1 MSIPSALRLPSL
13 VAATLV
19 LASSSF
25 AQDAPPPFDWTSVE
39 PTTDLRWVDCYQ
51 SPLQCTRLSVPLNYS
66 APDQGSAAIAVIR
79 VPSPVADTDAYRG
92 PILYNPGGPGGSG
105 VTELVA
111 GGGAAYLDLFGEEF
125 DLVSFDPRGV
135 NFSTPAIQLFDT
147 PEATDAFVAKASTL
161 LSLDPENWDTL
172 PDRLEEMNEIGD
184 RINANFGDTLKYA
197 TTDNVAR
204 DMLRIVE
211 AYGREKIQ
219 YYGISYG
226 TVLGATFAS
235 LFPDKI
241 DRMIIDGVVDVPG
254 YYSSDWTLNIADA
267 DATLEYFF
275 SACAEAGE
283 RCAFGADSKEAV
295 NERYDA
301 LLASLAEEPLLLPG
315 DIPLGVEQFQAS
327 IHGLL
332 YWPRNYA
339 MLAQGLVAVEARDS
353 ETLALLVG
361 TGAPQTAVGPL
372 ALAIRGVDAAALRDT
387 QEDLQD
393 YATRMR
399 EVTKYFPAAVE
410 GDRLFSAGWKVNPD
424 HFRGP
429 IGSDN
434 TSHPLLVIGNTY
446 DPITPLAAA
455 EKVSKLFAGSR
466 LLQYDIPGH
475 TSIAWNSP
483 CILDHMRTY
492 FRNGTL
498 PEEGAKCE
506 MTGDIFSADASEG
519 PAGQG
524 NGTRG
529 GGRGGG
535 GGGGG
540 FNDDEEEDA
549 ALGMRGKMSLS
560 VVALSAVLAF
570 LL

>member
-1 MSIPSALRLPSL
+1 MFASSSTLRLPSL
-13 VAATLV
+13 AAATLV

-25 AQDAPPPFDWTSVE
+25 AQDAPPPFDWASVE

-66 APDQGSAAIAVIR
+66 APDQGNAAIAVIR

-135 NFSTPAIQLFDT
+135 NFSTPAIQFFDT
-147 PEATDAFVAKASTL
+147 PEETNAFVANASTL

-184 RINANFGDTLKYA
+184 QIKDKFADTLKFA

-235 LFPDKI
+235 MFPDKI

-254 YYSSDWTLNIADA
+254 YYASDWTLNLVDA

-275 SACAEAGE
+275 SACAEAGD

-295 NERYDA
+295 QERYDT
-301 LLASLAEEPLLLPG
+301 LLASLAEEPITLPG
-315 DIPLGVEQFQAS
+315 GGGSLGPEQLQAP
-327 IHGLL
+327 IHSFL
-332 YWPRNYA
+332 YLPRNYA
-339 MLAQGLVAVEARDS
+339 MLAQGLAAVEARDA
-353 ETLALLVG
+353 ETLALLFG
-361 TGAPQTAVGPL
+361 TGAPQSAVGPL
-372 ALAIRGVDAAALRDT
+372 ALAIRAVDAAALRDT
-387 QEDLQD
+387 QEDLQE
-393 YATRMR
+393 YAMRMR
-399 EVTKYFPAAVE
+399 ESTKYFPAAAE
-410 GDRLFSAGWKVNPD
+410 IDRLFASGWKINPD

-455 EKVSKLFAGSR
+455 EKVSKLFAGSS
-466 LLQYDIPGH
+466 LLQYDIPG
-475 TSIAWNSP
+475 
-483 CILDHMRTY
+483 DR
-492 FRNGTL
+492 
-498 PEEGAKCE
+498 K
-506 MTGDIFSADASEG
+506 
-519 PAGQG
+519 
-524 NGTRG
+524 
-529 GGRGGG
+529 
-535 GGGGG
+535 
-540 FNDDEEEDA
+540 
-549 ALGMRGKMSLS
+549 S
-560 VVALSAVLAF
+560 VV
-570 LL
+570 